1 MKRASL
7 IVIRW
12 PSIDSALPS
21 GVLRA
26 PAKPGLAIVAA
37 LVPLLLASACK
48 KDKEGAD
55 KAATEKVAT
64 TEKPGSAEP
73 PKGDKPPTFVMV
85 TKAVHPY
92 YEPCFEGFKAAAA
105 KYGVKADRVDPQKME
120 LPLQVKSLEELIAQ
134 HVDGIALSAVDDA
147 GLVPVIADATKAGIK
162 VITFD
167 APAPSSA
174 ALTYIGT
181 DNQTAGFEAG
191 KKMAELMKGK
201 GKIVI
206 LQGGLT
212 ATNLNLRTQ
221 GFKDALAKQAPDVKV
236 LEVIDTAGDFS
247 VANSKTEALLQAYPD
262 VTALF
267 SVSAEGAPAAAAV
280 LKQQGKAGKILL
292 AGFDDLKDTLA
303 GIKDGSVAFCIVQ
316 KTFKMGWLSIEAL
329 RDAMAGKTLPKV
341 TDTGVL
347 FVAKDNV
354 DTYMD
359 EMKKEFAGR

>member
-1 MKRASL
+1 MKRAPL
-7 IVIRW
+7 IAI
-12 PSIDSALPS
+12 PS
-21 GVLRA
+21 V
-26 PAKPGLAIVAA
+26 VAA
-37 LVPLLLASACK
+37 LMLPVAACK
-48 KDKEGAD
+48 KDKAEPGAD
-55 KAATEKVAT
+55 KAADKAAPDKAAT
-64 TEKPGSAEP
+64 GTTPATGAAGTP
-73 PKGDKPPTFVMV
+73 AADKPPTFVMV

-120 LPLQVKSLEELIAQ
+120 LPLQVKAIEELIAQ
-134 HVDGIALSAVDDA
+134 KVDGIALSAVDDA
-147 GLVPVIADATKAGIK
+147 GLVPVIADAAKAGIK

-221 GFKDALAKQAPDVKV
+221 GFKDALAKNAPDIKV
-236 LEVIDTAGDFS
+236 AEVVDTAGDFS
-247 VANSKTEALLQAYPD
+247 VATNKTEAVLQAYPD

-292 AGFDDLKDTLA
+292 AGFDDLKDTLL
-303 GIKDGSVAFCIVQ
+303 GIKDGAVAFCIVQ

-354 DTYMD
+354 DSYMD
-359 EMKKEFAGR
+359 EMKKEFANR